1 MNKIQDELELVFPTP
16 EYKTQVEEYLQ
27 EFFDNGEYEIAGD
40 GGLDRIKNFEE
51 WLLKVQK
58 DLSEE
63 SIEDNRIPATLYLTV
78 RKSDNRVVGN
88 LQIRHKLNEKLL
100 QYGGHIGDSVRPSER
115 RKGYATQ
122 MLKYALKEC
131 KNHGLNKVIV
141 GCYKENIGSA
151 KTIIKNNGK
160 LIKEK
165 NILLNINDCWR
176 INLVD
181 QFYEIEI

>member
-1 MNKIQDELELVFPTP
+1 M
-16 EYKTQVEEYLQ
+16 
-27 EFFDNGEYEIAGD
+27 
-40 GGLDRIKNFEE
+40 
-51 WLLKVQK
+51 
-58 DLSEE
+58 
-63 SIEDNRIPATLYLTV
+63 
-78 RKSDNRVVGN
+78 
-88 LQIRHKLNEKLL
+88 
-100 QYGGHIGDSVRPSER
+100 
-115 RKGYATQ
+115 
-122 MLKYALKEC
+122 
-131 KNHGLNKVIV
+131 

>member
-1 MNKIQDELELVFPTP
+1 MKFRLPELKDEEIIKSYIAEHYSNNEKSITASNKLTSMKFEDWVRKIHNNVNIRDKEWGKSLTYLAFNDINNLVGILSVR
-16 EYKTQVEEYLQ
+16 Y
-27 EFFDNGEYEIAGD
+27 
-40 GGLDRIKNFEE
+40 
-51 WLLKVQK
+51 
-58 DLSEE
+58 DLS
-63 SIEDNRIPATLYLTV
+63 R
-78 RKSDNRVVGN
+78 
-88 LQIRHKLNEKLL
+88 EKAMKF
-100 QYGGHIGDSVRPSER
+100 GHIGYGVRPSER

-131 KNHGLNKVIV
+131 KKYGLDKVIV

-165 NILLNINDCWR
+165 DISFNINDCWR

>member
-1 MNKIQDELELVFPTP
+1 MYQIGYQKFSRDVS
-16 EYKTQVEEYLQ
+16 YK
-27 EFFDNGEYEIAGD
+27 
-40 GGLDRIKNFEE
+40 R
-51 WLLKVQK
+51 
-58 DLSEE
+58 
-63 SIEDNRIPATLYLTV
+63 
-78 RKSDNRVVGN
+78 GN
-88 LQIRHKLNEKLL
+88 HDFKRGVIG
-100 QYGGHIGDSVRPSER
+100 YGVKPSER

-151 KTIIKNNGK
+151 KAIIKNNGK

>member
-1 MNKIQDELELVFPTP
+1 MKFRLPELRDEEIIKS
-16 EYKTQVEEYLQ
+16 YIEEHY
-27 EFFDNGEYEIAGD
+27 
-40 GGLDRIKNFEE
+40 
-51 WLLKVQK
+51 
-58 DLSEE
+58 S
-63 SIEDNRIPATLYLTV
+63 
-78 RKSDNRVVGN
+78 
-88 LQIRHKLNEKLL
+88 HNEKSLSASNKLTSMDFEDWVKKIHNNVNIPDKEWGKSLTYLAFDEMDKLIGLL
-100 QYGGHIGDSVRPSER
+100 SVRYDLPIEKVMKFGHIGYGVRPSER

-131 KNHGLNKVIV
+131 KKYGLNKVIV
-141 GCYKENIGSA
+141 GCYKENKGSA

-165 NILLNINDCWR
+165 DIFIDINDFWR

>member
-1 MNKIQDELELVFPTP
+1 MKFRLPELRDEEIIKLYIEEHYSHNEKSLSASNKLTSMNFEDWVKKIHNNVNIPDKDWGKSLTYLVFDDIDNLIGILSVRYDLPK
-16 EYKTQVEEYLQ
+16 EKVM
-27 EFFDNGEYEIAGD
+27 EF
-40 GGLDRIKNFEE
+40 
-51 WLLKVQK
+51 
-58 DLSEE
+58 
-63 SIEDNRIPATLYLTV
+63 
-78 RKSDNRVVGN
+78 
-88 LQIRHKLNEKLL
+88 
-100 QYGGHIGDSVRPSER
+100 GHIGYGVRPSER

-165 NILLNINDCWR
+165 NISLNINDCWR

>member
-1 MNKIQDELELVFPTP
+1 
-16 EYKTQVEEYLQ
+16 
-27 EFFDNGEYEIAGD
+27 
-40 GGLDRIKNFEE
+40 
-51 WLLKVQK
+51 
-58 DLSEE
+58 
-63 SIEDNRIPATLYLTV
+63 
-78 RKSDNRVVGN
+78 
-88 LQIRHKLNEKLL
+88 
-100 QYGGHIGDSVRPSER
+100 
-115 RKGYATQ
+115 

-141 GCYKENIGSA
+141 GCYKENIGYA
-151 KTIIKNNGK
+151 KAIIKNNGK